1 MSTSKQ
7 ILKERLESIKNE
19 KDGQKALQKS
29 IVVLELPFVV
39 EEREIKKYFSRCG
52 GGVERLEL

>member
-19 KDGQKALQKS
+19 KDGVKSLQKS

-39 EEREIKKYFSRCG
+39 EEREIKKYFVRCG